1 MKNMATIPPA
11 ASKTAA
17 PKPSCIL
24 LVDNSAKARALL
36 KELLVKRLG
45 CETVLEA
52 ANGAEAWQTI
62 EHRTVDA
69 IITNRRLPKVSGL
82 ELLVKLR
89 ESEAFAKLP
98 VLMIMSSNE
107 DEAVLKAVH
116 LGVSD
121 FLVKPFTPRD
131 FVVKYRRLLQSEER
145 RGLPRHQ
152 VAAVRSKISLMDKAI
167 GALCGTAVNMSMSGL
182 LAKMQFSRQLAV
194 YDKVDL
200 RIQFFI
206 GKDEDLSKTIQA
218 QVVRV
223 EWNLKPQERN
233 TAYYAFAFNV
243 ERPDQKEFLEK
254 VIHHLKA
261 TLPPVIK

>member
-1 MKNMATIPPA
+1 MSANHPPA
-11 ASKTAA
+11 SSGQAA
-17 PKPSCIL
+17 PKPTTIL
-24 LVDNSAKARALL
+24 LVDNAAKARTLL
-36 KELLVKRLG
+36 KELLIKRLG

-69 IITNRRLPKVSGL
+69 IVMNRRLPKMSGL
-82 ELLVKLR
+82 ELLVKIR

-98 VLMIMSSNE
+98 VLMIMNSSD

-131 FVVKYRRLLQSEER
+131 FVVKYRRLLQSDER
-145 RGLPRHQ
+145 RALPRHQ
-152 VAAVRSKISLMDKAI
+152 LTAVRSKISLMDKAI
-167 GALCGTAVNMSMSGL
+167 GSLCGTAVNMSMSGL
-182 LAKMQFSRQLAV
+182 LAKMQFSRNLAV

-200 RIQFFI
+200 RIQFFLS
-206 GKDEDLSKTIQA
+206 KEEDLSKTIQA
-218 QVVRV
+218 QVVRA

-254 VIHHLKA
+254 VIQHLKA
-261 TLPPVIK
+261 NLPPVIK

>member
-1 MKNMATIPPA
+1 MATIPHPA
-11 ASKTAA
+11 SEPAA
-17 PKPSCIL
+17 PKATAIL

-36 KELLVKRLG
+36 KELLIKRLG

-52 ANGAEAWQTI
+52 ANGAEAWQI
-62 EHRTVDA
+62 IQHRMVDA
-69 IITNRRLPKVSGL
+69 IIANRRLPKMSGL

-89 ESEAFAKLP
+89 ETEAFTKLP
-98 VLMIMSSNE
+98 VLMIMNSSE

-131 FVVKYRRLLQSEER
+131 FVVKYRRLLLSEER
-145 RGLPRHQ
+145 RALPRHQ

-167 GALCGTAVNMSMSGL
+167 GSLCGTAVNMSLSGL
-182 LAKMQFSRQLAV
+182 LAKMQFSRNLAV

-200 RIQFFI
+200 RIQFFLS
-206 GKDEDLSKTIQA
+206 KEEDLSKTIQA

-254 VIHHLKA
+254 VIQHLK
-261 TLPPVIK
+261 TTVPPVIK

>member
-1 MKNMATIPPA
+1 MSANHTPSSRSEAT
-11 ASKTAA
+11 
-17 PKPSCIL
+17 PKPATIL
-24 LVDNSAKARALL
+24 LVDNNAKARILL
-36 KELLVKRLG
+36 SNLLTNRLG

-52 ANGAEAWQTI
+52 ANGAEAWQII

-69 IITNRRLPKVSGL
+69 VIVNRRLPKMSGL

-89 ESEAFAKLP
+89 ESEPFAKLP
-98 VLMIMSSNE
+98 VLMVLNSS
-107 DEAVLKAVH
+107 DDGAIAKAVH

-121 FLVKPFTPRD
+121 FLVKPFTPHD
-131 FVVKYRRLLQSEER
+131 FVVKYRRLLLNEER

-152 VAAVRSKISLMDKAI
+152 VATVRSKISLMDKAI
-167 GALCGTAVNMSMSGL
+167 GSLCGTAVNLSMSGL
-182 LAKMQFSRQLAV
+182 LARMQFSRNLAV

-206 GKDEDLSKTIQA
+206 GTNEDYSKTIQA

-233 TAYYAFAFNV
+233 TAFYAFAFNV
-243 ERPDQKEFLEK
+243 ERPDQKDFLEK
-254 VIHHLKA
+254 VIQHLKA
-261 TLPPVIK
+261 PLPPVIK

>member
-1 MKNMATIPPA
+1 MTANSSPA
-11 ASKTAA
+11 FGSQAA
-17 PKPSCIL
+17 PKPTTIL
-24 LVDNSAKARALL
+24 LVDHSAKARSLL
-36 KELLVKRLG
+36 GELLTKRLG
-45 CETVLEA
+45 CGTVLEA
-52 ANGAEAWQTI
+52 ANGIEAWQII

-69 IITNRRLPKVSGL
+69 VIANRRLPKMSGL

-98 VLMIMSSNE
+98 VLMILNSND
-107 DEAVLKAVH
+107 DEAVAKAVH

-121 FLVKPFTPRD
+121 FLVKPFTPHD
-131 FVVKYRRLLQSEER
+131 FVVKYRRLLLNEER

-152 VAAVRSKISLMDKAI
+152 VASVRSKVSLMDKAI
-167 GALCGTAVNMSMSGL
+167 GSLCGTAVNLSMSGL
-182 LAKMQFSRQLAV
+182 LAKMQYSRNLAV

-206 GKDEDLSKTIQA
+206 GKDDDFSKTIQA

-223 EWNLKPQERN
+223 EWNIKPQERN
-233 TAYYAFAFNV
+233 TAYYAFAFSV
-243 ERPDQKEFLEK
+243 ERPDQKKFLEK
-254 VIHHLKA
+254 VIQHLKT